1 MLMKKMAQRGFT
13 LIELMIVVAIIGI
26 LAAVAI
32 PMFWEAANKAKT
44 TEVYV
49 QLEKL
54 KKGVIGEYT
63 RNSSFP
69 QQQAA
74 MTPTV
79 SCCTQNFGNKKKC
92 APIET
97 DWAKPEWVALEF
109 QLNEPFFFQY
119 SYTPAAAGAAF
130 TATAIGDTDCD
141 GTTVT
146 FTLEGSTSS
155 GTPKIILNEPTNGD

>member
-26 LAAVAI
+26 LAAVAF
-32 PMFWEAANKAKT
+32 PMYWEAANKAKKS
-44 TEVYV
+44 EVYV

-63 RNSSFP
+63 ANSSFP
-69 QQQAA
+69 QLQAVT
-74 MTPTV
+74 TPAV
-79 SCCTQNFGNKKKC
+79 SCCTQDFGKKKKC
-92 APIET
+92 APIES
-97 DWAKPEWVALEF
+97 DWAKPEWRALEF

-146 FTLEGSTSS
+146 FTLEGTTIS
-155 GTPKIILNEPTNGD
+155 GTPKIILTEPTNSD